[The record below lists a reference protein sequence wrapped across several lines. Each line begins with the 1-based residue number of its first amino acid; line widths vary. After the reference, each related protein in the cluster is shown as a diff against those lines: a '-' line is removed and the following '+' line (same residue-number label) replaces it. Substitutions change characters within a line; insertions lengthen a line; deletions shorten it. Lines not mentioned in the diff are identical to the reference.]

1 MTAHRVPST
10 FDVLATLVRVTL
22 RRLTRGRA
30 VWACVGIAL
39 LPFFVASLFNSSR
52 HLADVVITAQMF
64 VLVLLPPVFVAASIG
79 EEIEERT
86 TTYLW
91 SRPIPRWSI
100 IIGKLIAL
108 APIATLLVVGGWV
121 AAIMAASSKPPS
133 GDSIVAFAAGGIA
146 ISIMSAGLATIAP
159 KQGMVLAIIYL
170 VIIDLAIGI
179 LPASL
184 QNVSVTRQVTLMTG
198 LSHPVE
204 HVRPLITMACIAGV
218 WLVVGL
224 LRLRRRES

>member
-1 MTAHRVPST
+1 MSAHQVPST
-10 FDVLATLVRVTL
+10 FDALATLVRVTL

-30 VWACVGIAL
+30 VWVCVGIAL
-39 LPFFVASLFNSSR
+39 LPSLIAVLFNHSS
-52 HLADVVITAQMF
+52 HIFDVITAAQMF

-91 SRPIPRWSI
+91 SRPIPRWTI
-100 IIGKLIAL
+100 IVGKLVAL
-108 APIATLLVVGGWV
+108 APIATALVVVGWV
-121 AAIMAASSKPPS
+121 LAVQAALSRTAST
-133 GDSIVAFAAGGIA
+133 DSLLALAAGALA

-170 VIIDLAIGI
+170 VLIDLAIGI

-184 QNVSVTRQVTLMTG
+184 QNISVTRQVTLMIG
-198 LSHPVE
+198 LDEPAQRL
-204 HVRPLITMACIAGV
+204 RPLITMAIIAGV
-218 WLVVGL
+218 WLGVGL